1 MVLEEVPFLLNTP
14 NRGCRCFWRSGRAAA
29 APEGREC
36 AAGAFCLTEVGGK
49 SNNSKRGK
57 EKEKRVRAKVTV

>member
-14 NRGCRCFWRSGRAAA
+14 NRGCRCFWRSGQAAA

-36 AAGAFCLTEVGGK
+36 AAGAFCSTEVNGGVILVK
-49 SNNSKRGK
+49 KKRKKRGLGLK
-57 EKEKRVRAKVTV
+57 